1 MNIVLPFIKIFFSK
15 ALHFFRYTLQKIQS
29 KTVFV
34 ITIVQTNFNVNV
46 LKIKM
51 LHKYYNFIFLFHR
64 LLTIKGNLCKIY
76 CNNYVI
82 FITGERYMGYLKSIS
97 KFLVAGALF
106 SSLFVTSAFASNLG
120 KVTGDVVNLRSYNST
135 AGQLVSVAKKNDVL
149 TIVANANNGWFEVTT
164 ADKKKAFISA
174 DYVQVVQTD
183 ATCIADDVNV
193 RVSPTTASESLGK
206 AKKMQ
211 VLVTTGVTGDWCQVK
226 FNDKTGY
233 IHKQFMQ
240 GSLLK
245 YLQQVT
251 VSESAPKV
259 DTSNSGTVTENA
271 GQVVAASVAVSD
283 QNAGAYATV
292 NAKSLNMRESAGM
305 DGRII
310 KSLPEGYNLSII
322 STTKD
327 WVEVSDDNGT
337 KGFVSAQYID
347 FKNGTKPANK
357 TENATSAI
365 KNTAS
370 TSSSSKLSNKRT
382 YNGKTIDVNEL
393 IEYSK
398 QFIGTPYVYGGT
410 DLENG
415 VDCSGFVMSVY
426 KNFGFKR
433 YVFTGYSSSES

>member
-1 MNIVLPFIKIFFSK
+1 
-15 ALHFFRYTLQKIQS
+15 
-29 KTVFV
+29 
-34 ITIVQTNFNVNV
+34 
-46 LKIKM
+46 
-51 LHKYYNFIFLFHR
+51 
-64 LLTIKGNLCKIY
+64 
-76 CNNYVI
+76 
-82 FITGERYMGYLKSIS
+82 MGYLKSIS
-97 KFLVAGALF
+97 KFLVAGTLF

-135 AGQLVSVAKKNDVL
+135 AGQLVSVTKKNDVL
-149 TIVANANNGWFEVTT
+149 TIVADANNGWFEITT

-174 DYVQVVQTD
+174 NYLQIVQTD

-193 RVSPTTASESLGK
+193 RVSPSTSSESLGK

-211 VLVTTGVTGDWCQVK
+211 VLVTTGITGDWCQVK

-251 VSESAPKV
+251 VSESAPTV

-283 QNAGAYATV
+283 QNKSAYATV
-292 NAKSLNMRESAGM
+292 NAKALNM
-305 DGRII
+305 
-310 KSLPEGYNLSII
+310 II

-357 TENATSAI
+357 TENATSSI

-370 TSSSSKLSNKRT
+370 GTSSTTSSSKLSNKRT
-382 YNGKTIDVNEL
+382 YNGKTIDVGEL

-426 KNFGFKR
+426 KNFGVQLNRVSRDMYLQGTAVQRADLEPGDLLFFNTGGNSAISHVGMYIGNDEYIHSTNGAGDGVVISSMNDGYVKR
-433 YVFTGYSSSES
+433 TYVGARRILN

>member
-1 MNIVLPFIKIFFSK
+1 
-15 ALHFFRYTLQKIQS
+15 
-29 KTVFV
+29 
-34 ITIVQTNFNVNV
+34 
-46 LKIKM
+46 
-51 LHKYYNFIFLFHR
+51 
-64 LLTIKGNLCKIY
+64 
-76 CNNYVI
+76 
-82 FITGERYMGYLKSIS
+82 MGYLKSIS
-97 KFLVAGALF
+97 KFLVAGTLF

-135 AGQLVSVAKKNDVL
+135 AGQLVSVTKKNDVL
-149 TIVANANNGWFEVTT
+149 TIVADANNGWFEITT

-174 DYVQVVQTD
+174 NYLQVVQTD

-193 RVSPTTASESLGK
+193 RVSPSTSSESLGK

-211 VLVTTGVTGDWCQVK
+211 VLVTTGITGDWCQVK

-251 VSESAPKV
+251 VSESAPTV

-271 GQVVAASVAVSD
+271 GQVVAASVPVSD
-283 QNAGAYATV
+283 QNKSAYATV
-292 NAKSLNMRESAGM
+292 NAKALNMRESAGM
-305 DGRII
+305 DGKVI

-357 TENATSAI
+357 TENATSSI

-370 TSSSSKLSNKRT
+370 GTSSTTSSSKLSNKRT
-382 YNGKTIDVNEL
+382 YNGKTIDVDEL

-426 KNFGFKR
+426 KNFGVQLNRVSRDMYLQGTAVQRADLEPGDLLFFNTGGNSAISHVGMYIGNDEYIHSTNGAGDGVVISSMNDGYVKR
-433 YVFTGYSSSES
+433 TYVGARRILN